1 MNDYLQEMAGR
12 ARGAGLAGLYQ
23 VIKSIGTRE
32 TIPSSEHWREAPKQL
47 PELLNACIKDA
58 GVDSPETF
66 VLGPDLGPV
75 ALRNPM
81 LVPDADLEE
90 LKKWFGFYSQA
101 FRIRQYTDDP
111 HPQTTLQTKLVEL
124 IPEVAEFVASRLRAH
139 GVKKPF

>member
-23 VIKSIGTRE
+23 VIKSVGTRE
-32 TIPSSEHWREAPKQL
+32 SVPSSEDWRRAPQQL
-47 PELLNACIKDA
+47 PEFLNACMKDA
-58 GVDSPETF
+58 GVDSPEAF

-81 LVPDADLEE
+81 LIPDADLEE
-90 LKKWFGFYSQA
+90 LKTWFGFYRRS
-101 FRIRQYTDDP
+101 FRIRQYTDEP
-111 HPQTTLQTKLVEL
+111 HPQTTLQKKLVEL
-124 IPEVAEFVASRLRAH
+124 IPEVAEFVASRFRAY